1 MVDEIPDPARLIK
14 LARQTL
20 SSAERRQK
28 YQRLDFLDTSY
39 WYATQLQFFAAG
51 SSGVH
56 QRLLY
61 GGNQSGKTTC
71 CAAEMAWHL
80 TGAYPPFWTGKRFKK
95 PIRAW
100 AIGGSVTV
108 VRDTIQRQLCG
119 GQEFGTGMIPL
130 EAMAKK
136 PIMIAGG
143 MNAVDTLY
151 VTHRTDG
158 EVDGISEL
166 SFKTFEQRREKL
178 QSETLD
184 LIWVDEKPSE
194 EVYSELLART
204 SATDGHLIVSYTPVG
219 AGGAAGLAYRFLSE
233 TSTDRSTHRITGA
246 EAKHISAE
254 RREELG
260 AGYSEAE
267 RDTRLEGTPQLGT
280 GPVFPLELLPSLI
293 KSFDQDQLPL
303 TTRWCVGIDFG
314 YDHPF
319 AAVLIAWD
327 PMSGQ
332 IWVVDSFRMERSS
345 ALYHVQ
351 RIINMCRGLLIPV
364 AYPHDGGQHD
374 KGSGLSLKLQY
385 ANLGANMMAKHA
397 LNHGTTNY
405 SVEPA
410 LSEIRDMFYAGNLT
424 IAPHNYELI
433 DELRN
438 YHRDDGLKIVKQR
451 DDLIAAMRYAI
462 MMRRSGKARQH
473 CDGVPGT
480 RFKFPF
486 ALKSRA
492 GGQHFAIGSPNHPGG
507 DTDAFT
513 GR

>member
-1 MVDEIPDPARLIK
+1 MDDIPDPQRLIK

-28 YQRLDFLDTSY
+28 FQKLDFLDTTF
-39 WYATQLQFFAAG
+39 WYPTQLQFFAAG

-56 QRLLY
+56 QRLIY
-61 GGNQSGKTTC
+61 GGNQVGKTFC
-71 CAAEMAWHL
+71 CAAEVAWHL
-80 TGAYPPFWTGKRFKK
+80 TGTYPPFWNGKRFTK
-95 PIRAW
+95 PIRCW
-100 AIGGSVTV
+100 VVGKSVIL
-108 VRDTIQRQLCG
+108 VRDTLQRQLCG
-119 GQEFGTGMIPL
+119 AQEFGTGTIPL
-130 EAMAKK
+130 EAFAKK
-136 PIMIAGG
+136 PIMVAGG
-143 MNAVDTLY
+143 MQAVDTLF

-158 EVDGISEL
+158 NVDGVSSL

-178 QSETLD
+178 QSETID
-184 LIWVDEKPSE
+184 LIWVDEKPDE
-194 EVYSELLART
+194 LVYSELLART

-219 AGGAAGLAYRFLSE
+219 AGGAAGLTYRFLSE
-233 TSTDRSTHRITGA
+233 ASTDRSTHRITST

-260 AGYSEAE
+260 AGYSDAE
-267 RDTRLEGTPQLGT
+267 RETRLEGTPQLGT

-293 KSFDQDQLPL
+293 KNFDQDQLPL
-303 TTRWCVGIDFG
+303 TTRWVVGIDFG
-314 YDHPF
+314 FDHPF

-327 PMSGQ
+327 PMSQQ

-345 ALYHVQ
+345 AMYHVQ
-351 RIINMCRGLLIPV
+351 RIIGMCRGLLIPV
-364 AYPHDGGQHD
+364 AYPHDGGVHD
-374 KGSGLSLKLQY
+374 KGSGLSLASQY
-385 ANLGANMMAKHA
+385 KNFGANMMPKHA

-405 SVEPA
+405 SVEPG
-410 LSEIRDMFYAGNLT
+410 LQEIRDMFYAGSLT

-438 YHRDDGLKIVKQR
+438 YHRDEDFRIVKQR
-451 DDLIAAMRYAI
+451 DDLVSAFRYAV

-480 RFKFPF
+480 HFKFPF
-486 ALKSRA
+486 PLKSRA
-492 GGQHFAIGSPNHPGG
+492 GGQHFAIGSPNHAGG

>member
-1 MVDEIPDPARLIK
+1 
-14 LARQTL
+14 
-20 SSAERRQK
+20 
-28 YQRLDFLDTSY
+28 
-39 WYATQLQFFAAG
+39 
-51 SSGVH
+51 
-56 QRLLY
+56 
-61 GGNQSGKTTC
+61 
-71 CAAEMAWHL
+71 
-80 TGAYPPFWTGKRFKK
+80 
-95 PIRAW
+95 
-100 AIGGSVTV
+100 
-108 VRDTIQRQLCG
+108 
-119 GQEFGTGMIPL
+119 MIPL

-143 MNAVDTLY
+143 MSAVDTLY

-158 EVDGISEL
+158 EIDGISEL

-219 AGGAAGLAYRFLSE
+219 AGGAAGLTYRFLSE
-233 TSTDRSTHRITGA
+233 ASTDRSTHRITGA

-267 RDTRLEGTPQLGT
+267 RETRLEGTPQLGT

-293 KSFDQDQLPL
+293 KSFDQDHLPL

-351 RIINMCRGLLIPV
+351 RIINMCRGLLIPI
-364 AYPHDGGQHD
+364 AYPHDGGTHD

-385 ANLGANMMAKHA
+385 ENFGANMMAKHA
-397 LNHGTTNY
+397 LNHNTTNY
-405 SVEPA
+405 NVEAA
-410 LSEIRDMFYAGNLT
+410 LSEIRDMFYAGNLI

-451 DDLIAAMRYAI
+451 DDLISAMRYAI
-462 MMRRSGKARQH
+462 NDAPIGQGQTALRRRSWYAVQVPFCTPKPHRRPPAIRHRLTLSSRRRHGSFYGPMRLACARTRPNARPA
-473 CDGVPGT
+473 CSACRVGVVS
-480 RFKFPF
+480 
-486 ALKSRA
+486 SRA
-492 GGQHFAIGSPNHPGG
+492 DMSTATAHCK
-507 DTDAFT
+507 
-513 GR
+513 